1 MSKFEN
7 PIRLMELMPKET
19 LIDIGLKKG
28 DLFCD
33 IGAGTGVFTIEAA
46 IITGAETY
54 AIDVSDEMLSV
65 IDAKARALDILNIQL
80 INPEG
85 FDYPIETQTC
95 DFAFMCSV
103 LHEITEKKRLFEEI
117 YRILKDDG
125 KLAIIDFHK
134 YQTPLG
140 PPEQRRISINET
152 KEIVEGFGFTEIS
165 KRNLGEN
172 FYLCV
177 FNKTK

>member
-1 MSKFEN
+1 
-7 PIRLMELMPKET
+7 
-19 LIDIGLKKG
+19 
-28 DLFCD
+28 
-33 IGAGTGVFTIEAA
+33 
-46 IITGAETY
+46 
-54 AIDVSDEMLSV
+54 
-65 IDAKARALDILNIQL
+65 
-80 INPEG
+80 
-85 FDYPIETQTC
+85 
-95 DFAFMCSV
+95 
-103 LHEITEKKRLFEEI
+103 
-117 YRILKDDG
+117 LKDDG